1 MNTIQHIFLHSIVL
15 SWAVLAAMPATSRE
29 LGAAYGRE
37 FQENTD
43 IEHYEI
49 FFREPLPF
57 ERQFESGFRVLSA
70 VEIGAALIRE
80 AQSDTDEGGRFSVM
94 PQLIFS
100 PHPNVNLVAGI
111 GVGFMVGNFEFTE
124 HDLGGAFLFNSK
136 LGIQFLLGQHFNIGY
151 FYYHQSNADIYD
163 HNQGLNMN
171 NVLLSY
177 TF

>member
-1 MNTIQHIFLHSIVL
+1 M
-15 SWAVLAAMPATSRE
+15 SRE

-37 FQENTD
+37 FQENSD

-57 ERQFESGFRVLSA
+57 QKELDSGLRILSA

-80 AQSDTDEGGRFSVM
+80 TDSDVDEAGRFSVM
-94 PQLIFS
+94 PQAILA
-100 PHPNVNLVAGI
+100 PHPNVNIFLGI
-111 GVGFMVGNFEFTE
+111 GTGFMVGNTTFTG
-124 HDLGGAFLFNSK
+124 HDLGGSFLFNSK
-136 LGIQFLLGQHFNIGY
+136 IGIQFLLGQHFNIGY

-163 HNQGLNMN
+163 HNQGLNMH

-177 TF
+177 SF

>member
-1 MNTIQHIFLHSIVL
+1 MNMIRHIFLHCIVI

-37 FQENTD
+37 FWENTD
-43 IEHYEI
+43 IEQYEI
-49 FFREPLPF
+49 FFREPLSF
-57 ERQFESGFRVLSA
+57 EREFESGFRLLSA

-80 AQSDTDEGGRFSVM
+80 AESDKDEAGRFSAM
-94 PQLIFS
+94 PQLILS
-100 PHPNVNLVAGI
+100 PHPNVNLFAGL
-111 GVGFMVGNFEFTE
+111 GVGFMVGNTEFTE
-124 HDLGGAFLFNSK
+124 HDLGGSFLLNAK
-136 LGIQFLLGQHFNIGY
+136 IGIQFLLGQHFNIGY

-177 TF
+177 SF